1 VTTWNPDRLGQH
13 IGYLS
18 QTVDL
23 FPGTIAQNIAR
34 MQQGDDSAVIEAAM
48 LAGAHEMILQLPDG
62 YDTELGAHGHRL
74 SGGQK
79 QRIGL
84 ARALFG
90 DPVLIVLDEP
100 NANLDSAGEQAV
112 HNSMIELKRRSR
124 TVLIVTHK
132 PSVLRTADRL
142 LVLNEG
148 RIAALGARDQVLRAL
163 LQTQQQQVVP
173 LQPQRAEISSAPH
186 QSRI

>member
-1 VTTWNPDRLGQH
+1 
-13 IGYLS
+13 
-18 QTVDL
+18 
-23 FPGTIAQNIAR
+23 
-34 MQQGDDSAVIEAAM
+34 M
-48 LAGAHEMILQLPDG
+48 
-62 YDTELGAHGHRL
+62 
-74 SGGQK
+74 
-79 QRIGL
+79 RIST
-84 ARALFG
+84 A
-90 DPVLIVLDEP
+90 P
-100 NANLDSAGEQAV
+100 GEQAV
-112 HNSMIELKRRSR
+112 HNSIIELKRRSR